1 MRIRNIP
8 GIEDKIEE
16 IGQDAFIKD
25 GTIYKGRWKEYF
37 NNDQPIYI
45 EIGSGKGRFITTLSR
60 ENPEINYLAIEKV
73 EEVLY
78 KVVVKLEKMR
88 EEEIPFHLG
97 LLLLDGKWLDDI
109 FSVGEIDRIYLNF
122 SDPWPK
128 KKHHKRRLTS
138 KDFLKIYKQILKVD
152 GELHL
157 KTDNPILFEYS
168 LNTLSED
175 GWQLHDVSL
184 DYDGKKDVMTEYE
197 EKFRGKGH
205 PIYRLEAK
213 RP

>member
-78 KVVVKLEKMR
+78 KVVV
-88 EEEIPFHLG
+88 
-97 LLLLDGKWLDDI
+97 
-109 FSVGEIDRIYLNF
+109 
-122 SDPWPK
+122 
-128 KKHHKRRLTS
+128 
-138 KDFLKIYKQILKVD
+138 
-152 GELHL
+152 
-157 KTDNPILFEYS
+157 
-168 LNTLSED
+168 
-175 GWQLHDVSL
+175 
-184 DYDGKKDVMTEYE
+184 
-197 EKFRGKGH
+197 
-205 PIYRLEAK
+205 
-213 RP
+213 